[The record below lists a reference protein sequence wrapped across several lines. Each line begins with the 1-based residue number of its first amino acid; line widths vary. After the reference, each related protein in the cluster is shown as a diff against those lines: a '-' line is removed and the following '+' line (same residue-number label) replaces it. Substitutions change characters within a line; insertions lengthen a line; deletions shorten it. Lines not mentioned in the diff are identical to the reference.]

1 MTGADLDAHLP
12 ARDSGD
18 AQLVLGSVHA
28 PGTCQ
33 WGGLQLP
40 SLHGSLKLPGC

>member
-1 MTGADLDAHLP
+1 MAGADLDAHLP
-12 ARDSGD
+12 ARDRGD

-33 WGGLQLP
+33 WRGLQLLP
-40 SLHGSLKLPGC
+40 LLESLKQPGC